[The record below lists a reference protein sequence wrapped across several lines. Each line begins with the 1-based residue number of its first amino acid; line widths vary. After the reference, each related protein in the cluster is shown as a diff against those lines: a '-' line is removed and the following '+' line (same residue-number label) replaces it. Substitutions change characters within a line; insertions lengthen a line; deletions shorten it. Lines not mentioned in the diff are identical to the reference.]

1 MATVYSVQKTKW
13 DQNVPSQKIDTTE
26 LAGRVRVAFAEYEA
40 ETATPLSQ
48 NDVVQMFN
56 LPNGARI
63 VSGRLA
69 HDALNSSTQLSV
81 GYAAHTSSAGST
93 VALDADAYKAA
104 ASSASASA
112 ANVANTI
119 ALGENSIVDAN
130 KDGLPV
136 SITLTGA
143 VASGTIQLT
152 MFYVVD

>member
-40 ETATPLSQ
+40 ASLAI
-48 NDVVQMFN
+48 NDVIQMFN

-112 ANVANTI
+112 VNVANTI

-136 SITLTGA
+136 SVTLTGA

>member
-13 DQNVPSQKIDTTE
+13 NQNVPSEKIETTE

-40 ETATPLSQ
+40 ASLAI
-48 NDVVQMFN
+48 NDVIQMFN

-81 GYAAHTSSAGST
+81 GYAAHTNSAGST

-104 ASSASASA
+104 GSSASATA

-119 ALGENSIVDAN
+119 ALGENSVVDAN

-136 SITLTGA
+136 SVTLTGA

>member
-1 MATVYSVQKTKW
+1 MATVYSIQKTKW

-40 ETATPLSQ
+40 ASLAI
-48 NDVVQMFN
+48 NDVIQMFN

>member
-13 DQNVPSQKIDTTE
+13 DQNVPSEKIDTTE

-40 ETATPLSQ
+40 SSLASG
-48 NDVVQMFN
+48 DVVQMFN

-69 HDALNSSTQLSV
+69 HDALNSSTTLSV
-81 GYAAHTSSAGST
+81 GYAAHTNAAGTAVSLSA
-93 VALDADAYKAA
+93 AAYKAA
-104 ASSASASA
+104 GSSASATA

-136 SITLTGA
+136 SVTLGGA
-143 VASGTIQLT
+143 SADGTIQLT
-152 MFYVVD
+152 MMYVID

>member
-13 DQNVPSQKIDTTE
+13 NQNVPSEKIDTTE

-40 ETATPLSQ
+40 ASLAI
-48 NDVVQMFN
+48 NDVIQMFN

-81 GYAAHTSSAGST
+81 GYAAHTNSAGST

-104 ASSASASA
+104 GSSASATA

-119 ALGENSIVDAN
+119 ALGENSVVDAN

-136 SITLTGA
+136 SVTLTGA

>member
-40 ETATPLSQ
+40 ASLAI
-48 NDVVQMFN
+48 NDVVEMFN

>member
-40 ETATPLSQ
+40 ASLAI
-48 NDVVQMFN
+48 NDVIQMFN

-81 GYAAHTSSAGST
+81 GYAAHTNSAGST